1 MKQLFIS
8 TILLGSLLTAGC
20 QKLLD
25 VDSTHAV
32 AEKNFW
38 NSHEDTRT
46 ALISVYGLMRAA
58 LADNNAFWMYGEL
71 RNGDFTSLQRQD
83 LKAIIRG
90 DLRAQYPLLQSLSNW
105 RRFYAVI
112 NAANMFLEHVNEVKE
127 RDPKYTEQNMRVD
140 IAQMRF
146 MRAYTYFCLVTVW
159 GDVPLITASHDG
171 VFPNKPR
178 EKQETVLAFIEKE
191 MLQSAEDLPYRY
203 SDNDPQ
209 QQGNYYNES
218 NARWSGV
225 LARKLTAYA
234 MLAHVAAW
242 QGKYVDASVYGKL
255 VLDNYGKAG
264 SFYLSTEDL
273 TRSGGYFHWKQHNH
287 ILGFNFDWGHVDASF
302 SGHLEELTL
311 AKPVI
316 NKALPDIY
324 VPKDTILALF
334 NVPVD
339 ERFSLD
345 TLNGAPTSTRYF
357 TSFNTQVPIFNKVKE
372 IQDGGTSDPSFRIYS
387 SSILVTRLENIALL
401 QAEAL
406 AVIGQRSGAI
416 ELLNTIR
423 DLRRIKRY
431 DEAVEG
437 DLIDAIF
444 LERRKELMGEG
455 WRWFDLIRYHKI
467 KQNNP
472 AFLALINNGGIY
484 WPVANDVLTQNP
496 LIKQNPYWQ

>member
-1 MKQLFIS
+1 MKKLFIS
-8 TILLGSLLTAGC
+8 TILLGSLLMAGC
-20 QKLLD
+20 EKLLD
-25 VDSTHAV
+25 IDSNHAV
-32 AEKNFW
+32 SEKNFW

-71 RNGDFTSLQRQD
+71 RNGDFTALQRQD

-112 NAANMFLEHVNEVKE
+112 NAANMFLEHVAEVKE
-127 RDPKYTEQNMRVD
+127 RDPKYTDQNMRVD

-171 VFPNKPR
+171 VFTNKPR

-203 SDNDPQ
+203 SADDPQ
-209 QQGNYYNES
+209 QLGNYYNES
-218 NARWSGV
+218 NARWMGT

-234 MLAHVAAW
+234 MLTHVAAW
-242 QGKYVDASVYGKL
+242 QGKYVDASVYGRF

-264 SFYLSTEDL
+264 SYYLSTEDL
-273 TRSGGYFHWKQHNH
+273 TRRGGYFHWKQHNH

-302 SGHLEELTL
+302 SGHIEELTL
-311 AKPVI
+311 ARPVI
-316 NKALPDIY
+316 NKALPDLYI
-324 VPKDTILALF
+324 PKDTILSVF
-334 NVPVD
+334 NKPLD

-345 TLNGAPTSTRYF
+345 TLTGAPTSQRYF
-357 TSFNTQVPIFNKVKE
+357 TSFSSQVPIFSKVKE
-372 IQDGGTSDPSFRIYS
+372 IQDGGTTDPSFRIYS
-387 SSILVTRLENIALL
+387 STILVTRLENITLL

-406 AVIGQRSGAI
+406 AVIGQQQEAI
-416 ELLNTIR
+416 NLLNTIR
-423 DLRRIKRY
+423 DLRKLKKY
-431 DEAVEG
+431 EPALEG

-455 WRWFDLIRYHKI
+455 WRWFDLIRYQKI
-467 KQNNP
+467 KQNDP
-472 AFLALINNGGIY
+472 AFLALIRNGGIY
-484 WPVANDVLTQNP
+484 WPVANEVLTQNP